1 MIKPAA
7 FLDRD
12 GTINIDKGYV
22 FKSEDFEWIFEAPE
36 AIKFLNENGYHVF
49 IVTNQSGISRG
60 FYSEKDVESLHD
72 FINRELN
79 KKSAH
84 IDDFFYS
91 PFHPDFSI
99 KKYENYSHFRKP
111 NTGMIEYAFNN
122 WPIERGRSF
131 LVGDKHIDVK
141 CAENFGIKGY
151 LYESGSL
158 MNFIKEIVNKQ

>member
-22 FKSEDFEWIFEAPE
+22 FRSEDFEWNFEAPE

-49 IVTNQSGISRG
+49 IITNQSGISRG

-72 FINRELN
+72 FINKELN

-99 KKYENYSHFRKP
+99 RKYENYAHLRKP
-111 NTGMIEYAFNN
+111 DTGMLELANKKWEIDKNS
-122 WPIERGRSF
+122 SF
-131 LVGDKHIDVK
+131 MVGDKEIDVECGK
-141 CAENFGIKGY
+141 RFGIKSF

-158 MNFIKEIVNKQ
+158 LKFIQERL